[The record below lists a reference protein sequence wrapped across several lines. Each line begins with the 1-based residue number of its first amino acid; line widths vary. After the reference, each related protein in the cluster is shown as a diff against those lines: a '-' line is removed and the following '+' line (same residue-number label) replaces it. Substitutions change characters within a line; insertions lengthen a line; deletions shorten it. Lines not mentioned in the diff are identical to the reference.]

1 MINSIVILW
10 ILITNIIIAITLP
23 ALLDTT
29 VTGDENAAAIWSSD
43 FTIVAPTNTSVF

>member
-1 MINSIVILW
+1 MINSIVIW

-23 ALLDTT
+23 ALLDTI

-43 FTIVAPTNTSVF
+43 ITIVAPTNISVF